1 MFGRILGAKK
11 ERRGTNFDDFSL
23 TLLFLAKNMKTDF

>member
-11 ERRGTNFDDFSL
+11 ERQGTNFDDFSL
-23 TLLFLAKNMKTDF
+23 TLLFLAKNMKIDF